1 MPTQNYVMHDELV
14 MYELETAL
22 LGKILMHPEL
32 YFQYAEKLDV
42 NMFNNVFHK
51 KVFEQF
57 LVMQSEQKDVDLVSM
72 SSALGCDHD
81 ERIQLS
87 NIFSTDTTFHSA
99 KACIDELHEHHKRSQ
114 LYTGINEALNMYM
127 NQEPVDKIIE
137 HINRVNTKVNVV
149 KDSDVA
155 DIGIQIQDFLK
166 DVDKRVAAEGIIGI
180 STGFND
186 LDQFT
191 GGWQETDL
199 VIIGAAS
206 SMGKTSLALNLAY
219 NAVEKAK
226 SSALIFSYE
235 MSVNQLLTRLVSLES
250 EIPIRWIQNGQLGDE
265 ELQRIM
271 HTAANIREK
280 SIYIDECKQT
290 SLKYLLSK
298 TRQYVHSC
306 GVKLVFVDYLQLV
319 TASAGSKGTREQ
331 EVSKVARALKNI
343 AKELNITVIA
353 LSQLNR
359 GVGFRAESKP
369 TLSDLRESG
378 EIEQAADVVALVYR
392 PEYYGINQDETGE
405 STQGKAQIIFAK
417 GRNIGVGTVTLNFIS
432 ELTKF
437 KDNNLDL

>member
-1 MPTQNYVMHDELV
+1 MHDELM
-14 MYELETAL
+14 MYELETVL
-22 LGKILMHPEL
+22 LGKLLLHPEL
-32 YFQYAEKLDV
+32 YYQNAEKLEPD
-42 NMFNNVFHK
+42 MFNNLFNK
-51 KVFEQF
+51 KVFEKF
-57 LVMQSEQKDVDLVSM
+57 LVMQSEQKDIDLVSM
-72 SSALGCDHD
+72 SKALDCDQT
-81 ERIQLS
+81 ENIALS
-87 NIFSTDTTFHSA
+87 SIFSQETTYYSV
-99 KACIDELHEHHKRSQ
+99 KSCIEQLDEHHKRQ
-114 LYTGINEALNMYM
+114 KLHAGLNEAMNMFLN
-127 NQEPVDKIIE
+127 NESVNDIIE
-137 HINRVNTKVNVV
+137 HINKVNSKVV
-149 KDSDVA
+149 TSKDVDTA
-155 DIGIQIQDFLK
+155 DIAKQIKDFLI
-166 DVDKRVAAEGIIGI
+166 DVDKRMNTDGIIGI
-180 STGFND
+180 TTGFKT
-186 LDQFT
+186 LDEFT

-226 SSALIFSYE
+226 TAALIFSYE

-250 EIPIRWIQNGQLGDE
+250 EIPIRWIQNGQLAHED
-265 ELQRIM
+265 LMRIQQ
-271 HTAANIREK
+271 TASNIMEK

-290 SLKYLLSK
+290 SLNYLLSK

-331 EVSKVARALKNI
+331 EVSKVARSLKNL
-343 AKELNITVIA
+343 AKELNITIVA

-392 PEYYGINQDETGE
+392 AEYYGINTDENGE
-405 STQGKAQIIFAK
+405 STTGKAQIIFAK
-417 GRNIGVGTVTLNFIS
+417 GRNIGVGTVTLNFVS

-437 KDNNLDL
+437 KENSLDF

>member
-1 MPTQNYVMHDELV
+1 MHDELM
-14 MYELETAL
+14 MYELETVL
-22 LGKILMHPEL
+22 LGKLLLHPEL
-32 YFQYAEKLDV
+32 YYQNAEKLEPD
-42 NMFNNVFHK
+42 MFNNLFNK
-51 KVFEQF
+51 KVFEKF
-57 LVMQSEQKDVDLVSM
+57 LVMQSEQKDIDLVSM
-72 SSALGCDHD
+72 SKALDCDQT
-81 ERIQLS
+81 ENIALS
-87 NIFSTDTTFHSA
+87 SIFSQETTYYSV
-99 KACIDELHEHHKRSQ
+99 KSCIEQLDEHHKRQ
-114 LYTGINEALNMYM
+114 KLHAGLNEAMNMFLN
-127 NQEPVDKIIE
+127 NESVNDIIE
-137 HINRVNTKVNVV
+137 HINKVNSKVV
-149 KDSDVA
+149 TSKDVDTA
-155 DIGIQIQDFLK
+155 DIAKQIKDFLI
-166 DVDKRVAAEGIIGI
+166 DVDKRMNTDGIIGI
-180 STGFND
+180 TTGFKT
-186 LDQFT
+186 LDEFT

-226 SSALIFSYE
+226 TAALIFSYE

-250 EIPIRWIQNGQLGDE
+250 EIPIRWIQNGQLAQED
-265 ELQRIM
+265 LLRIQQ
-271 HTAANIREK
+271 TASNIMEK

-290 SLKYLLSK
+290 SLNYLLSK

-331 EVSKVARALKNI
+331 EVSKVARSLKNL
-343 AKELNITVIA
+343 AKELNITIVA

-392 PEYYGINQDETGE
+392 AEYYGINTDENGE
-405 STQGKAQIIFAK
+405 STTGKAQIIFAK
-417 GRNIGVGTVTLNFIS
+417 GRNIGVGTVTLNFVS

-437 KDNNLDL
+437 KENSLDF